1 MIDRAYKYIYI
12 YMEKEYLRSSRDF
25 ADDNSPEFSSTRH
38 LRVHLSRVKN
48 SIDELSKIGEAPA
61 DSLFVA
67 KEQKEK
73 KRKEKSR
80 LHRWSIFRL

>member
-1 MIDRAYKYIYI
+1 M
-12 YMEKEYLRSSRDF
+12 
-25 ADDNSPEFSSTRH
+25 
-38 LRVHLSRVKN
+38 KN

-80 LHRWSIFRL
+80 LHRWSIFCL